1 MRRKIYLTAAYII
14 ISLNI
19 LGMSSV
25 PTGNI
30 NNTSDRILGGADEI
44 EVDLLNDTV
53 TSQSGVNVKYGDLK
67 LKVFDMQRDKEKN
80 RAYLKGN
87 IITQVDQP
95 TGILKLES
103 TNGDVSLDGDQGV
116 FYNNFGYLEIGK
128 VTGGEAPNDKIYFG
142 GKVFEYANGNLYINN
157 GWLTTDYNVVET
169 ADPNQAGYHLLSKEI
184 IVEPDK
190 QLTLKGSDLYLGDND
205 IFPFSIPWYRV
216 NIRQDSEVPLFP
228 EWGTKD
234 YYGWQTSWG
243 VLYGDKDSKFKGG
256 FAPKFADQMGLLI
269 GRWENWY
276 KTDKFGTAKLNIDDA
291 LIWSKAD
298 KKDNAT
304 DPEKLDYEEKN
315 KRYRLNYTHE
325 YSGEKGTLYF
335 NAINGTYNM
344 IPKLDDLITD
354 YAKHGNRFGDFAGEI
369 PTYRP
374 RLDSTISFFSMN
386 SDLKELGPDKD
397 ITLKTRLKLTDDK
410 EAYAYMVYDDIDD
423 IDYGSN
429 IDNDLYS
436 QIELYKDN
444 SRYRVGGYYNYLYD
458 MDPGSTL
465 KDTQSRAEDFGFE
478 FFEKKN
484 NIGFSYDEK
493 NGDKFRKL
501 GLWERDPNL
510 DSMIQYNS
518 LLGTRFNY
526 SYNPSTI
533 REYSQY
539 DSRDLRVSFGDY
551 DFWGDYRVKAGYN
564 INEHERKLDLMD
576 DPLRK
581 NVVGTNTSAG
591 NLANVRDREYN
602 RFENIIYSDFREE
615 RAYVDFYNDTT
626 KFTFATGQTK
636 EKFWDRDGIY
646 YEPAFSVNSYRQYV
660 NESKFY
666 EFGAERNEIP
676 LGAFGELALFGGVRY
691 DKYDK
696 GYNPYT
702 RHYTSGEDS
711 TLRTQLKL
719 NHTIQLFDNTEN
731 KNRKMDFALSND
743 LNLFYQRYDYDS
755 GDVKFGTAYND
766 IRKKTMNSEDIRL
779 KNKDNIYEIKDTI
792 NAMIGNTE
800 TAYNIEY
807 KRRENPADTSELNG
821 QTFKND
827 VNFKIDDRQSLSLN
841 YGQDRQYTSENERDR
856 NYNDLTFRNYGAV
869 YNYEGHRLSYQN
881 QGIDSKIWDM
891 KNVDNAKEKIRANT
905 YAYQYSFGDNRLGFD
920 FSQGTDVRKNYSLD
934 LKEIDVDN
942 KIYGVSF
949 LDGGDVENY
958 YRVTYEDYK
967 HKEDGAKVILD
978 GKRKNINN
986 SDVLSFTYEYRDK
999 RFTDEE
1005 LKKYA
1010 ELEFNKDSN
1019 QLTQAEL
1026 YRVRDILRD
1035 RERNSVNFNL
1045 NSIMYDRFNS
1055 LGDYKRNFKIH
1066 LMMQR
1071 NDARYD
1077 KTGDLWDSLEEVKAR
1092 IFYSQNRVGFGY
1104 EIEENSGWDNNN
1116 KWGKDN
1122 REHKI
1127 SLMAKI
1133 GKPSEGWNVK
1143 TYAKFYENFNN
1154 TNNKN
1159 RKSSLDGLGVEIGK
1173 EFGYYEWA
1181 VAYEREYAYSTQDYE
1196 WRVAL
1201 QFTLLAFPDKPIFG
1215 LGADTDAKQKTSPQ
1229 TYLFDGLKPQDIV
1242 D

>member
-1 MRRKIYLTAAYII
+1 MRRKIYLAAAYII

-30 NNTSDRILGGADEI
+30 ENTSDRILGGADEI
-44 EVDLLNDTV
+44 EVDLLSDTV
-53 TSQSGVNVKYGDLK
+53 TSQNGVNVKYGDLK

-142 GKVFEYANGNLYINN
+142 GKIFEYENGNLYINN
-157 GWLTTDYNVVET
+157 GWLTTDYNVAET
-169 ADPNQAGYHLLSKEI
+169 GDPEQTGYHFLSKEI

-190 QLTLKGSDLYLGDND
+190 QLTLKGSDLYLGDRD

-276 KTDKFGTAKLNIDDA
+276 KTDKFGTAKLNVDDA

-298 KKDNAT
+298 KKEKYS
-304 DPEKLDYEEKN
+304 DPVDYEERN

-325 YSGEKGTLYF
+325 YSGEKGILQF

-344 IPKLDDLITD
+344 IPKLEDIITD
-354 YAKHGNRFGDFAGEI
+354 YERNGRFANN
-369 PTYRP
+369 TRP
-374 RLDSTISFFSMN
+374 KLDSTISFFSMN

-410 EAYAYMVYDDIDD
+410 EAYALMVYDDIDD

-444 SRYRVGGYYNYLYD
+444 SRYRIGGYYNYLYD

-465 KDTQSRAEDFGFE
+465 NDTQSRAEDFGFE

-493 NGDKFRKL
+493 NGDKFRRL

-518 LLGTRFNY
+518 LLGGNFY
-526 SYNPSTI
+526 YKYNPSTI

-551 DFWGDYRVKAGYN
+551 DFWGDYRVKVGYN

-581 NVVGTNTSAG
+581 NVVKGSNE
-591 NLANVRDREYN
+591 RDKEYN

-626 KFTFATGQTK
+626 KFTFAAGQTK
-636 EKFWDRDGIY
+636 EKFWDREGIY
-646 YEPAFSVNSYRQYV
+646 SEPAFSLNSYRQYI

-676 LGAFGELALFGGVRY
+676 LGVFGQLALFGGVRY

-702 RHYTSGEDS
+702 RHYASGEDS

-719 NHTIQLFDNTEN
+719 NHTIQLFDNTDN
-731 KNRKMDFALSND
+731 KDRSIDFALSND
-743 LNLFYQRYDYDS
+743 LSLFYQRYDYDS
-755 GDVKFGTAYND
+755 GDVKFGNAYND
-766 IRKKTMNSEDIRL
+766 IRKKTMSSEEIRL

-800 TAYNIEY
+800 TVYNIEY
-807 KRRENPADTSELNG
+807 KRRENPADTSDLTG

-827 VNFKIDDRQSLSLN
+827 VNFKIDDKQSLTLN

-856 NYNDLTFRNYGAV
+856 NYNDLTFINYGAV

-905 YAYQYSFGDNRLGFD
+905 YAYQYSFGDNRLGLD
-920 FSQGTDVRKNYSLD
+920 FSQGTDVRKNYTMD

-942 KIYGVSF
+942 KIYGISF

-967 HKEDGAKVILD
+967 HKENGAKVTLTD
-978 GKRKNINN
+978 GRVKNINN

-1045 NSIMYDRFNS
+1045 NSIMYDRFNT

-1066 LMMQR
+1066 FMMQR
-1071 NDARYD
+1071 NEARYD
-1077 KTGDLWDSLEEVKAR
+1077 KTGDLWDSLEEVR
-1092 IFYSQNRVGFGY
+1092 VRLFYSQNRIGVGY
-1104 EIEENSGWDNNN
+1104 EIEENSQWDKN
-1116 KWGKDN
+1116 KVWGRDN
-1122 REHKI
+1122 REHKV
-1127 SLMAKI
+1127 SLMAKV

-1143 TYAKFYENFNN
+1143 TYAKFYENFKD
-1154 TNNKN
+1154 TSNKN
-1159 RKSSLDGLGVEIGK
+1159 RRKSSLDGLGVEIGK

-1181 VAYEREYAYSTQDYE
+1181 VAYEREYDLGTRDYE
-1196 WRVAL
+1196 WRVSL

-1215 LGADTDAKQKTSPQ
+1215 LGADTDAKKKTTPQ

>member
-1 MRRKIYLTAAYII
+1 M
-14 ISLNI
+14 
-19 LGMSSV
+19 
-25 PTGNI
+25 
-30 NNTSDRILGGADEI
+30 
-44 EVDLLNDTV
+44 
-53 TSQSGVNVKYGDLK
+53 
-67 LKVFDMQRDKEKN
+67 
-80 RAYLKGN
+80 
-87 IITQVDQP
+87 
-95 TGILKLES
+95 
-103 TNGDVSLDGDQGV
+103 
-116 FYNNFGYLEIGK
+116 
-128 VTGGEAPNDKIYFG
+128 
-142 GKVFEYANGNLYINN
+142 
-157 GWLTTDYNVVET
+157 
-169 ADPNQAGYHLLSKEI
+169 
-184 IVEPDK
+184 
-190 QLTLKGSDLYLGDND
+190 
-205 IFPFSIPWYRV
+205 
-216 NIRQDSEVPLFP
+216 
-228 EWGTKD
+228 
-234 YYGWQTSWG
+234 
-243 VLYGDKDSKFKGG
+243 
-256 FAPKFADQMGLLI
+256 
-269 GRWENWY
+269 
-276 KTDKFGTAKLNIDDA
+276 
-291 LIWSKAD
+291 
-298 KKDNAT
+298 
-304 DPEKLDYEEKN
+304 
-315 KRYRLNYTHE
+315 
-325 YSGEKGTLYF
+325 
-335 NAINGTYNM
+335 
-344 IPKLDDLITD
+344 
-354 YAKHGNRFGDFAGEI
+354 
-369 PTYRP
+369 
-374 RLDSTISFFSMN
+374 
-386 SDLKELGPDKD
+386 
-397 ITLKTRLKLTDDK
+397 
-410 EAYAYMVYDDIDD
+410 
-423 IDYGSN
+423 
-429 IDNDLYS
+429 
-436 QIELYKDN
+436 
-444 SRYRVGGYYNYLYD
+444 
-458 MDPGSTL
+458 
-465 KDTQSRAEDFGFE
+465 
-478 FFEKKN
+478 
-484 NIGFSYDEK
+484 SYDEK
-493 NGDKFRKL
+493 NGDKFRRL

-518 LLGTRFNY
+518 LLGGNFY
-526 SYNPSTI
+526 YKYNPSTI

-581 NVVGTNTSAG
+581 NVVKGSNE
-591 NLANVRDREYN
+591 RDKEYN

-626 KFTFATGQTK
+626 KFTFAAGQTK
-636 EKFWDRDGIY
+636 EKFWDREGIY
-646 YEPAFSVNSYRQYV
+646 SEPAFSLNSYRQYI

-676 LGAFGELALFGGVRY
+676 LGVFGQLALFGGVRY

-702 RHYTSGEDS
+702 RHYASGEDS

-719 NHTIQLFDNTEN
+719 NHTIQLFDNTDN
-731 KNRKMDFALSND
+731 KDRSIDFALSND
-743 LNLFYQRYDYDS
+743 LSLFYQRYDYDS
-755 GDVKFGTAYND
+755 GDVKFGNAYND
-766 IRKKTMNSEDIRL
+766 IRKKTMSSEEIRL

-807 KRRENPADTSELNG
+807 KRRENPADTSDLTG

-827 VNFKIDDRQSLSLN
+827 VNFKIDDKQSLTLN

-856 NYNDLTFRNYGAV
+856 NYNDLTFINYGAV

-905 YAYQYSFGDNRLGFD
+905 YAYQYSFGDNRLGLD
-920 FSQGTDVRKNYSLD
+920 FSQGTDVRKNYTMD

-942 KIYGVSF
+942 KIYGISF

-967 HKEDGAKVILD
+967 HKENGAKVTLTD
-978 GKRKNINN
+978 GRVKNINN

-1045 NSIMYDRFNS
+1045 NSIMYDRFNT

-1066 LMMQR
+1066 FMMQR
-1071 NDARYD
+1071 NEARYD

-1092 IFYSQNRVGFGY
+1092 FFYSQNRVGVGY
-1104 EIEENSGWDNNN
+1104 EIEENSGWSSGSWD
-1116 KWGKDN
+1116 KLN
-1122 REHKI
+1122 REHKV
-1127 SLMAKI
+1127 SLMAKG

-1143 TYAKFYENFNN
+1143 TYAKFYENFKD
-1154 TNNKN
+1154 TSNKN
-1159 RKSSLDGLGVEIGK
+1159 RRKSSLDGLGVEIGK

-1181 VAYEREYAYSTQDYE
+1181 VAYEREYDLGTRDYE
-1196 WRVAL
+1196 WRVSL

-1215 LGADTDAKQKTSPQ
+1215 LGADTDAKKKTTPQ

>member
-1 MRRKIYLTAAYII
+1 MRRKIYLAAAYII

-30 NNTSDRILGGADEI
+30 ENTSDRILGGADEI
-44 EVDLLNDTV
+44 EVDLLSDTV
-53 TSQSGVNVKYGDLK
+53 TSQNGVNVKYGDLK

-142 GKVFEYANGNLYINN
+142 GKIFEYENGNLYINN
-157 GWLTTDYNVVET
+157 GWLTTDYNVAET
-169 ADPNQAGYHLLSKEI
+169 GDPEQTGYHFLSKEI

-190 QLTLKGSDLYLGDND
+190 QLTLKGSDLYLGDRD

-276 KTDKFGTAKLNIDDA
+276 KTDKFGTAKLNVDDA

-298 KKDNAT
+298 KKEKYS
-304 DPEKLDYEEKN
+304 DPVDYEERN

-325 YSGEKGTLYF
+325 YSGEKGILQF

-344 IPKLDDLITD
+344 IPKLEDIITD
-354 YAKHGNRFGDFAGEI
+354 YERNGRFANN
-369 PTYRP
+369 TRP
-374 RLDSTISFFSMN
+374 KLDSTISFFSMN

-410 EAYAYMVYDDIDD
+410 EAYALMVYDDIDD

-444 SRYRVGGYYNYLYD
+444 SRYRIGGYYNYLYD

-465 KDTQSRAEDFGFE
+465 NDTQSRAEDFGFE

-493 NGDKFRKL
+493 NGDKFRRL

-518 LLGTRFNY
+518 LLGGNFY
-526 SYNPSTI
+526 YKYNPSTI

-551 DFWGDYRVKAGYN
+551 DFWGDYRVKVGYN

-581 NVVGTNTSAG
+581 NVVKGSNE
-591 NLANVRDREYN
+591 RDKEYN

-626 KFTFATGQTK
+626 KFTFAAGQTK
-636 EKFWDRDGIY
+636 EKFWDREGIY
-646 YEPAFSVNSYRQYV
+646 SEPAFSLNSYRQYI

-676 LGAFGELALFGGVRY
+676 LGVFGQLALFGGVRY

-702 RHYTSGEDS
+702 RHYASGEDS

-719 NHTIQLFDNTEN
+719 NHTIQLFDNTDN
-731 KNRKMDFALSND
+731 KDRSIDFALSND
-743 LNLFYQRYDYDS
+743 LSLFYQRYDYDS
-755 GDVKFGTAYND
+755 GDVKFGNAYND
-766 IRKKTMNSEDIRL
+766 IRKKTMSSEEIRL

-807 KRRENPADTSELNG
+807 KRRENPADTSDLTG

-827 VNFKIDDRQSLSLN
+827 VNFKIDDKQSLTLN

-856 NYNDLTFRNYGAV
+856 NYNDLTFINYGAV

-905 YAYQYSFGDNRLGFD
+905 YAYQYSFGDNRLGLD
-920 FSQGTDVRKNYSLD
+920 FSQGTDVRKNYTMD

-942 KIYGVSF
+942 KIYGISF

-967 HKEDGAKVILD
+967 HKENGAKVTLTD
-978 GKRKNINN
+978 GRVKNINN

-1045 NSIMYDRFNS
+1045 NSIMYDRFNT

-1066 LMMQR
+1066 FMMQR
-1071 NDARYD
+1071 NEARYD
-1077 KTGDLWDSLEEVKAR
+1077 KTGDLWDSLEEVR
-1092 IFYSQNRVGFGY
+1092 VRLFYSQNRIGVGY
-1104 EIEENSGWDNNN
+1104 EIEENSQWDKN
-1116 KWGKDN
+1116 KVWGRDN
-1122 REHKI
+1122 REHKV
-1127 SLMAKI
+1127 SLMAKV

-1143 TYAKFYENFNN
+1143 TYAKFYENFKD
-1154 TNNKN
+1154 TSNKN
-1159 RKSSLDGLGVEIGK
+1159 RRKSSLDGLGVEIGK

-1181 VAYEREYAYSTQDYE
+1181 VAYEREYDLGTRDYE
-1196 WRVAL
+1196 WRVSL

-1215 LGADTDAKQKTSPQ
+1215 LGADTDAKKKTTPQ

>member
-1 MRRKIYLTAAYII
+1 MRRKIYLAAAYII

-30 NNTSDRILGGADEI
+30 ENTSDRILGGADEI
-44 EVDLLNDTV
+44 EVDLLSDTV
-53 TSQSGVNVKYGDLK
+53 TSQNGVNVKYGDLK

-142 GKVFEYANGNLYINN
+142 GKIFEYENGNLYIKN
-157 GWLTTDYNVVET
+157 GWLTTDYNVAET
-169 ADPNQAGYHLLSKEI
+169 GDPEQTGYHFLSKEI

-190 QLTLKGSDLYLGDND
+190 QLTLKGSDLYLGDRD

-276 KTDKFGTAKLNIDDA
+276 KTDKFGTAKLNVDDA

-298 KKDNAT
+298 KKEKYS
-304 DPEKLDYEEKN
+304 DPVDYEERN

-325 YSGEKGTLYF
+325 YSGEKGILQF

-344 IPKLDDLITD
+344 IPKLEDIITD
-354 YAKHGNRFGDFAGEI
+354 YERNGRFANN
-369 PTYRP
+369 TRP
-374 RLDSTISFFSMN
+374 KLDSTISFFSMN

-410 EAYAYMVYDDIDD
+410 EAYALMVYDDIDD

-444 SRYRVGGYYNYLYD
+444 SRYRIGGYYNYLYD

-465 KDTQSRAEDFGFE
+465 NDTQSRAEDFGFE

-493 NGDKFRKL
+493 NGDKFRRL

-518 LLGTRFNY
+518 LLGGNFY
-526 SYNPSTI
+526 YKYNPSTI

-581 NVVGTNTSAG
+581 NVVKGSNE
-591 NLANVRDREYN
+591 RDKEYN

-626 KFTFATGQTK
+626 KFTSAAGQTK
-636 EKFWDRDGIY
+636 EKFWDREGIY
-646 YEPAFSVNSYRQYV
+646 SEPAFSLNSYRQYI

-676 LGAFGELALFGGVRY
+676 LGVFGQLALFGGVRY

-702 RHYTSGEDS
+702 RHYASGEDS

-719 NHTIQLFDNTEN
+719 NHTIQLFDNTDN
-731 KNRKMDFALSND
+731 KDRSIDFALSND
-743 LNLFYQRYDYDS
+743 LSLFYQRYDYDS
-755 GDVKFGTAYND
+755 GDVKFGNAYND
-766 IRKKTMNSEDIRL
+766 IRKKTMSSEEIRL

-807 KRRENPADTSELNG
+807 KRRENPADTSDLTG

-827 VNFKIDDRQSLSLN
+827 VNFKIDDKQSLTLN

-856 NYNDLTFRNYGAV
+856 NYNDLTFINYGAV

-905 YAYQYSFGDNRLGFD
+905 YAYQYSFGDNRLGLD
-920 FSQGTDVRKNYSLD
+920 FSQGTDVRKNYTMD

-942 KIYGVSF
+942 KIYGISF

-967 HKEDGAKVILD
+967 HKENGAKVTLTD
-978 GKRKNINN
+978 GRVKNINN

-1045 NSIMYDRFNS
+1045 NSIMYDRFNT

-1066 LMMQR
+1066 FMMQR
-1071 NDARYD
+1071 NEARYD

-1092 IFYSQNRVGFGY
+1092 FFYSQNRVGVGY
-1104 EIEENSGWDNNN
+1104 EIEENSGWSSGSWD
-1116 KWGKDN
+1116 KLN
-1122 REHKI
+1122 REHKV
-1127 SLMAKI
+1127 SLMAKV

-1143 TYAKFYENFNN
+1143 TYAKFYENFKD
-1154 TNNKN
+1154 TSNKN
-1159 RKSSLDGLGVEIGK
+1159 RRKSSLDGLGVEIGK

-1181 VAYEREYAYSTQDYE
+1181 VAYEREYDLGTRDYE
-1196 WRVAL
+1196 WRVSL

-1215 LGADTDAKQKTSPQ
+1215 LGADTDAKKKTTPQ

>member
-1 MRRKIYLTAAYII
+1 MRRKIYLAAAYII

-30 NNTSDRILGGADEI
+30 ENTSDRILGGADEI
-44 EVDLLNDTV
+44 EVDLLSDTV
-53 TSQSGVNVKYGDLK
+53 TSQNGVNVKYGDLK

-142 GKVFEYANGNLYINN
+142 GKIFEYENGNLYINN
-157 GWLTTDYNVVET
+157 GWLTTDYNVAET
-169 ADPNQAGYHLLSKEI
+169 GDPEQTGYHFLSKEI

-190 QLTLKGSDLYLGDND
+190 QLTLKGSDLYLGDRD

-276 KTDKFGTAKLNIDDA
+276 KTDKFGTAKLNVDDA

-298 KKDNAT
+298 KKEKYS
-304 DPEKLDYEEKN
+304 DPVDYEERN

-325 YSGEKGTLYF
+325 YSGEKGILQF

-344 IPKLDDLITD
+344 IPKLEDIITD
-354 YAKHGNRFGDFAGEI
+354 YERNGRFANN
-369 PTYRP
+369 TRP
-374 RLDSTISFFSMN
+374 KLDSTISFFSMN

-410 EAYAYMVYDDIDD
+410 EAYALMVYDDIDD

-444 SRYRVGGYYNYLYD
+444 SRYRIGGYYNYLYD

-465 KDTQSRAEDFGFE
+465 NDTQSRAEDFGFE

-493 NGDKFRKL
+493 NGDKFRRL

-518 LLGTRFNY
+518 LLGGNFY
-526 SYNPSTI
+526 YKYNPSTI

-551 DFWGDYRVKAGYN
+551 DFWGDYRIKAGYN

-581 NVVGTNTSAG
+581 NVVKGSNE
-591 NLANVRDREYN
+591 RDKEYN

-626 KFTFATGQTK
+626 KFTFAAGQTK
-636 EKFWDRDGIY
+636 EKFWDREGIY
-646 YEPAFSVNSYRQYV
+646 SEPAFSLNSYRQYI

-676 LGAFGELALFGGVRY
+676 LGVFGQLALFGGVRY

-702 RHYTSGEDS
+702 RHYASGEDS

-719 NHTIQLFDNTEN
+719 NHTIQLFDNTDD
-731 KNRKMDFALSND
+731 KDRSIDFALSND
-743 LNLFYQRYDYDS
+743 LSLFYQRYDYDS
-755 GDVKFGTAYND
+755 GDVKFGNAYND
-766 IRKKTMNSEDIRL
+766 IRKKTMSSEEIRL

-807 KRRENPADTSELNG
+807 KRRENPADTSALTG

-827 VNFKIDDRQSLSLN
+827 VNFKIDDKQSLTLN

-856 NYNDLTFRNYGAV
+856 NYNDLTFINYGAV

-905 YAYQYSFGDNRLGFD
+905 YAYQYSFGDNRLGLD
-920 FSQGTDVRKNYSLD
+920 FSQGTDVRKNYTMD

-942 KIYGVSF
+942 KIYGISF

-967 HKEDGAKVILD
+967 HKENGAKVTLTD
-978 GKRKNINN
+978 GRVKNINN

-1045 NSIMYDRFNS
+1045 NSIMYDRFNT

-1066 LMMQR
+1066 FMMQR
-1071 NDARYD
+1071 NEARYD
-1077 KTGDLWDSLEEVKAR
+1077 KTGDLWDSLEEVR
-1092 IFYSQNRVGFGY
+1092 VRLFYSQNRIGVGY
-1104 EIEENSGWDNNN
+1104 EIEENSQWDKN
-1116 KWGKDN
+1116 KVWGRDN
-1122 REHKI
+1122 REHKV
-1127 SLMAKI
+1127 SLMAKV

-1143 TYAKFYENFNN
+1143 TYAKFYENFKD
-1154 TNNKN
+1154 TSNKN
-1159 RKSSLDGLGVEIGK
+1159 RRKSSLDGLGVEIGK

-1181 VAYEREYAYSTQDYE
+1181 VAYEREYDLGTRDYE
-1196 WRVAL
+1196 WRVSL

-1215 LGADTDAKQKTSPQ
+1215 LGADTDAKKKTTPQ

>member
-1 MRRKIYLTAAYII
+1 MRRKIYLAAAYII

-30 NNTSDRILGGADEI
+30 ENTSDRILGGADEI
-44 EVDLLNDTV
+44 EVDLLSDTV
-53 TSQSGVNVKYGDLK
+53 TSQNGVNVKYGDLK

-142 GKVFEYANGNLYINN
+142 GKIFEYENGNLYINN
-157 GWLTTDYNVVET
+157 GWLTTDYNVAET
-169 ADPNQAGYHLLSKEI
+169 GDPEQTGYHFLSKEI

-190 QLTLKGSDLYLGDND
+190 QLTLKGSDLYLGDRD

-276 KTDKFGTAKLNIDDA
+276 KTDKFGTAKLNVDDA

-298 KKDNAT
+298 KKEKYS
-304 DPEKLDYEEKN
+304 DPVDYEERN

-325 YSGEKGTLYF
+325 YSGEKGILQF

-344 IPKLDDLITD
+344 IPKLEDIITD
-354 YAKHGNRFGDFAGEI
+354 YERNGRFANN
-369 PTYRP
+369 TRP
-374 RLDSTISFFSMN
+374 KLDSTISFFSMN

-410 EAYAYMVYDDIDD
+410 EAYALMVYDDIDD

-444 SRYRVGGYYNYLYD
+444 SRYRIGGYYNYLYD

-465 KDTQSRAEDFGFE
+465 NDTQSRAEDFGFE

-493 NGDKFRKL
+493 NGDKFRRL

-518 LLGTRFNY
+518 LLGGNFY
-526 SYNPSTI
+526 YKYNPSTI

-581 NVVGTNTSAG
+581 NVVKGSNE
-591 NLANVRDREYN
+591 RDKEYN

-636 EKFWDRDGIY
+636 EKFWDREGIY
-646 YEPAFSVNSYRQYV
+646 SEPAFSLNSYRQYI

-676 LGAFGELALFGGVRY
+676 LGVFGQLALFGGVRY

-702 RHYTSGEDS
+702 RHYASGEDS

-719 NHTIQLFDNTEN
+719 NHTIQLFDNTDN
-731 KNRKMDFALSND
+731 KDRSIDFALSND
-743 LNLFYQRYDYDS
+743 LSLFYQRYDYDS
-755 GDVKFGTAYND
+755 GDVKFGNAYND
-766 IRKKTMNSEDIRL
+766 IRKKTMSSEEIRL

-807 KRRENPADTSELNG
+807 KRRENPADTSDLTG

-827 VNFKIDDRQSLSLN
+827 VNFKIDDKQSLTLN

-856 NYNDLTFRNYGAV
+856 NYNDLTFINYGAV

-905 YAYQYSFGDNRLGFD
+905 YAYQYSFGDNRLGLD
-920 FSQGTDVRKNYSLD
+920 FSQGTDVRKNYTMD

-942 KIYGVSF
+942 KIYGISF

-967 HKEDGAKVILD
+967 HKENGAKVTLTD
-978 GKRKNINN
+978 GRVKNINN

-1035 RERNSVNFNL
+1035 REKNSVNFNL
-1045 NSIMYDRFNS
+1045 NSIMYDRFNT

-1066 LMMQR
+1066 FMMQR
-1071 NDARYD
+1071 NEARYD

-1092 IFYSQNRVGFGY
+1092 FFYSQNRIGVGY
-1104 EIEENSGWDNNN
+1104 EIEENSQWDKN
-1116 KWGKDN
+1116 KVWGRDN
-1122 REHKI
+1122 REHKV
-1127 SLMAKI
+1127 SLMAKV

-1143 TYAKFYENFNN
+1143 TYAKFYENFKD
-1154 TNNKN
+1154 TSNKN
-1159 RKSSLDGLGVEIGK
+1159 RRKSSLDGLGVEIGK

-1181 VAYEREYAYSTQDYE
+1181 VAYEREYDLGTRDYE
-1196 WRVAL
+1196 WRVSL

-1215 LGADTDAKQKTSPQ
+1215 LGADTDAKKKTTPQ

>member
-1 MRRKIYLTAAYII
+1 M
-14 ISLNI
+14 
-19 LGMSSV
+19 
-25 PTGNI
+25 
-30 NNTSDRILGGADEI
+30 
-44 EVDLLNDTV
+44 
-53 TSQSGVNVKYGDLK
+53 
-67 LKVFDMQRDKEKN
+67 
-80 RAYLKGN
+80 
-87 IITQVDQP
+87 
-95 TGILKLES
+95 
-103 TNGDVSLDGDQGV
+103 
-116 FYNNFGYLEIGK
+116 
-128 VTGGEAPNDKIYFG
+128 
-142 GKVFEYANGNLYINN
+142 NLYINN
-157 GWLTTDYNVVET
+157 GWLTTDYNVAET
-169 ADPNQAGYHLLSKEI
+169 GDPEQTGYHFLSKEI

-190 QLTLKGSDLYLGDND
+190 QLTLKGSDLYLGDRD

-276 KTDKFGTAKLNIDDA
+276 KTDKLGTAKLNVDDA

-298 KKDNAT
+298 KKEKYS
-304 DPEKLDYEEKN
+304 DPVDYEERN

-325 YSGEKGTLYF
+325 YSGEKGILQF

-344 IPKLDDLITD
+344 IPKLEDIITD
-354 YAKHGNRFGDFAGEI
+354 YERNGRFANN
-369 PTYRP
+369 TRP
-374 RLDSTISFFSMN
+374 KLDSTISFFSMN

-410 EAYAYMVYDDIDD
+410 EAYALMVYDDIDD

-444 SRYRVGGYYNYLYD
+444 SRYRIGGYYNYLYD

-465 KDTQSRAEDFGFE
+465 NDTQSRAEDFGFE

-493 NGDKFRKL
+493 NGDKFRRL

-518 LLGTRFNY
+518 LLGGNFY
-526 SYNPSTI
+526 YKYNPSTI

-581 NVVGTNTSAG
+581 NVVKGSNE
-591 NLANVRDREYN
+591 RDKEYN

-626 KFTFATGQTK
+626 KFTFAAGQTK
-636 EKFWDRDGIY
+636 EKFWDREGIY
-646 YEPAFSVNSYRQYV
+646 SEPAFSLNSYRQYI

-676 LGAFGELALFGGVRY
+676 LGVFGQLALFGGVRY

-702 RHYTSGEDS
+702 RHYASGEDS

-719 NHTIQLFDNTEN
+719 NHTIQLFDNTDN
-731 KNRKMDFALSND
+731 KDRSIDFALSND
-743 LNLFYQRYDYDS
+743 LSLFYQRYDYDS
-755 GDVKFGTAYND
+755 GDVKFGNAYND
-766 IRKKTMNSEDIRL
+766 IRKKTMSSEEIRL

-807 KRRENPADTSELNG
+807 KRRENPADTSDLTG

-827 VNFKIDDRQSLSLN
+827 VNFKIDDKQSLTLN

-856 NYNDLTFRNYGAV
+856 NYNDLTFINYGAV

-905 YAYQYSFGDNRLGFD
+905 YAYQYSFGDNRLGLD
-920 FSQGTDVRKNYSLD
+920 FSQGTDVRKNYTMD

-942 KIYGVSF
+942 KIYGISF

-967 HKEDGAKVILD
+967 HKENGAKVTLTD
-978 GKRKNINN
+978 GRVKNINN

-1045 NSIMYDRFNS
+1045 NSIMYDRFNT

-1066 LMMQR
+1066 FMMQR
-1071 NDARYD
+1071 NEARYD

-1092 IFYSQNRVGFGY
+1092 FFYSQNRVGVGY
-1104 EIEENSGWDNNN
+1104 EIEENSGWSSGSWD
-1116 KWGKDN
+1116 KLN
-1122 REHKI
+1122 REHKV
-1127 SLMAKI
+1127 SLMAKV

-1143 TYAKFYENFNN
+1143 TYAKFYENFKD
-1154 TNNKN
+1154 TSNKN
-1159 RKSSLDGLGVEIGK
+1159 RRKSSLDGLGVEIGK

-1181 VAYEREYAYSTQDYE
+1181 VAYEREYDLGTRDYE
-1196 WRVAL
+1196 WRVSL

-1215 LGADTDAKQKTSPQ
+1215 LGADTDAKKKTTPQ

>member
-1 MRRKIYLTAAYII
+1 MRRKIYLAAAYII

-30 NNTSDRILGGADEI
+30 ENTSDRILGGADEI
-44 EVDLLNDTV
+44 EVDLLSDTV
-53 TSQSGVNVKYGDLK
+53 TSQNGVNVKYGDLK

-142 GKVFEYANGNLYINN
+142 GKIFEYENGNLYINN
-157 GWLTTDYNVVET
+157 GWLTTDYNVAET
-169 ADPNQAGYHLLSKEI
+169 GDPEQTGYHFLSKEI

-190 QLTLKGSDLYLGDND
+190 QLTLKGSDLYLGDRD

-276 KTDKFGTAKLNIDDA
+276 KTDKFGTAKLNVDDA

-298 KKDNAT
+298 KKEKYS
-304 DPEKLDYEEKN
+304 DPVDYEERN

-325 YSGEKGTLYF
+325 YSGEKGILQF

-344 IPKLDDLITD
+344 IPKLEDIITD
-354 YAKHGNRFGDFAGEI
+354 YERNGRFANN
-369 PTYRP
+369 TRP
-374 RLDSTISFFSMN
+374 KLDSTISFFSMN

-410 EAYAYMVYDDIDD
+410 EAYALMVYDDIDD

-444 SRYRVGGYYNYLYD
+444 SRYRIGGYYNYLYD

-465 KDTQSRAEDFGFE
+465 NDTQSRAEDFGFE

-493 NGDKFRKL
+493 NGDKFRRL

-518 LLGTRFNY
+518 LLGGNFY
-526 SYNPSTI
+526 YKYNPSTI

-581 NVVGTNTSAG
+581 NVVKGSNE
-591 NLANVRDREYN
+591 RDKEYN

-626 KFTFATGQTK
+626 KFTSAAGQTK
-636 EKFWDRDGIY
+636 EKFWDREGIY
-646 YEPAFSVNSYRQYV
+646 SEPAFSLNSYRQYI

-676 LGAFGELALFGGVRY
+676 LGVFGQLALFGGVRY

-702 RHYTSGEDS
+702 RHYASGEDS

-719 NHTIQLFDNTEN
+719 NHTIQLFDNTDN
-731 KNRKMDFALSND
+731 KDRSIDFALSND
-743 LNLFYQRYDYDS
+743 LSLFYQRYDYDS
-755 GDVKFGTAYND
+755 GDVKFGNAYND
-766 IRKKTMNSEDIRL
+766 IRKKTMSSEEIRL

-807 KRRENPADTSELNG
+807 KRRENPADTSDLTG

-827 VNFKIDDRQSLSLN
+827 VNFKIDDKQSLTLN

-856 NYNDLTFRNYGAV
+856 NYNDLTFINYGAV

-905 YAYQYSFGDNRLGFD
+905 YAYQYSFGDNRLGLD
-920 FSQGTDVRKNYSLD
+920 FSQGTDVRKNYTMD

-942 KIYGVSF
+942 KIYGISF

-967 HKEDGAKVILD
+967 HKENGAKVTLTD
-978 GKRKNINN
+978 GRVKNINN

-1045 NSIMYDRFNS
+1045 NSIMYDRFNT

-1066 LMMQR
+1066 FMMQR
-1071 NDARYD
+1071 NEARYD

-1092 IFYSQNRVGFGY
+1092 FFYSQNRVGVGY
-1104 EIEENSGWDNNN
+1104 EIEENSGWSSGSWD
-1116 KWGKDN
+1116 KLN
-1122 REHKI
+1122 REHKV
-1127 SLMAKI
+1127 SLMAKV

-1143 TYAKFYENFNN
+1143 TYAKFYEKFKD
-1154 TNNKN
+1154 TSNKN
-1159 RKSSLDGLGVEIGK
+1159 RRKSSLDGLGVEIGK

-1181 VAYEREYAYSTQDYE
+1181 VAYEREYDLGTRDYE
-1196 WRVAL
+1196 WRVSL

-1215 LGADTDAKQKTSPQ
+1215 LGADTDAKKKTTPQ

>member
-1 MRRKIYLTAAYII
+1 T
-14 ISLNI
+14 
-19 LGMSSV
+19 
-25 PTGNI
+25 
-30 NNTSDRILGGADEI
+30 
-44 EVDLLNDTV
+44 
-53 TSQSGVNVKYGDLK
+53 
-67 LKVFDMQRDKEKN
+67 
-80 RAYLKGN
+80 
-87 IITQVDQP
+87 
-95 TGILKLES
+95 
-103 TNGDVSLDGDQGV
+103 
-116 FYNNFGYLEIGK
+116 
-128 VTGGEAPNDKIYFG
+128 
-142 GKVFEYANGNLYINN
+142 
-157 GWLTTDYNVVET
+157 
-169 ADPNQAGYHLLSKEI
+169 GYHFLSKEI

-190 QLTLKGSDLYLGDND
+190 QLTLKGSDLYLGDRD

-276 KTDKFGTAKLNIDDA
+276 KTDKFGTAKLNVDDA

-298 KKDNAT
+298 KKEKYS
-304 DPEKLDYEEKN
+304 DPVDYEERN

-325 YSGEKGTLYF
+325 YSGEKGILQF

-344 IPKLDDLITD
+344 IPKLEDIITD
-354 YAKHGNRFGDFAGEI
+354 YERNGRFANN
-369 PTYRP
+369 TRP
-374 RLDSTISFFSMN
+374 KLDSTISFFSMN

-410 EAYAYMVYDDIDD
+410 EAYALMVYDDIDD

-444 SRYRVGGYYNYLYD
+444 SRYRIGGYYNYLYD

-465 KDTQSRAEDFGFE
+465 NDTQSRAEDFGFE

-493 NGDKFRKL
+493 NGDKFRRL

-518 LLGTRFNY
+518 LLGGNFY
-526 SYNPSTI
+526 YKYNPSTI

-581 NVVGTNTSAG
+581 NVVKGSNE
-591 NLANVRDREYN
+591 RDKEYN

-626 KFTFATGQTK
+626 KFTFAAGQTK
-636 EKFWDRDGIY
+636 EKFWDREGIY
-646 YEPAFSVNSYRQYV
+646 SEPAFSLNSYRQYI

-676 LGAFGELALFGGVRY
+676 LGVFGQLALFGGVRY

-702 RHYTSGEDS
+702 RHYASGEDS

-719 NHTIQLFDNTEN
+719 NHTIQLFDNTDN
-731 KNRKMDFALSND
+731 KDRSIDFALSND
-743 LNLFYQRYDYDS
+743 LSLFYQRYDYDS
-755 GDVKFGTAYND
+755 GDVKFGNAYND
-766 IRKKTMNSEDIRL
+766 IRKKTMSSEEIRL

-807 KRRENPADTSELNG
+807 KRRENPADTSDLTG

-827 VNFKIDDRQSLSLN
+827 VNFKIDDKQSLTLN

-856 NYNDLTFRNYGAV
+856 NYNDLTFINYGAV

-905 YAYQYSFGDNRLGFD
+905 YAYQYSFGDNRLGLD
-920 FSQGTDVRKNYSLD
+920 FSQGTDVRKNYTMD

-942 KIYGVSF
+942 KIYGISF

-967 HKEDGAKVILD
+967 HKENGAKVTLTD
-978 GKRKNINN
+978 GRVKNINN

-1045 NSIMYDRFNS
+1045 NSIMYDRFNT

-1066 LMMQR
+1066 FMMQR
-1071 NDARYD
+1071 NEARYD

-1092 IFYSQNRVGFGY
+1092 FFYSQNRVGVGY
-1104 EIEENSGWDNNN
+1104 EIEENSGWSSGSWD
-1116 KWGKDN
+1116 KLN
-1122 REHKI
+1122 REHKVN
-1127 SLMAKI
+1127 LMAKV

-1143 TYAKFYENFNN
+1143 TYAKFYENFKD
-1154 TNNKN
+1154 TSNKN
-1159 RKSSLDGLGVEIGK
+1159 RRKSSLDGLGVEIGK

-1181 VAYEREYAYSTQDYE
+1181 VAYEREYDLGTRDYE
-1196 WRVAL
+1196 WRVSL

-1215 LGADTDAKQKTSPQ
+1215 LGADTDAKKKTTPQ

>member
-1 MRRKIYLTAAYII
+1 MRRKIYLAAAYII

-30 NNTSDRILGGADEI
+30 ENTSDRILGGADEI
-44 EVDLLNDTV
+44 EVDLLSDTV
-53 TSQSGVNVKYGDLK
+53 TSQNGVNVKYGDLK

-142 GKVFEYANGNLYINN
+142 GKIFEYENGNLYINN
-157 GWLTTDYNVVET
+157 GWLTTDYNVAET
-169 ADPNQAGYHLLSKEI
+169 GDPEQTGYHFLSKEI

-190 QLTLKGSDLYLGDND
+190 QLTLKGSDLYLGDRD

-269 GRWENWY
+269 GRWESWY
-276 KTDKFGTAKLNIDDA
+276 KTDKFGTAKLNVDDA

-298 KKDNAT
+298 KKEKYS
-304 DPEKLDYEEKN
+304 DPVDYEERN

-325 YSGEKGTLYF
+325 YSGEKGILQF

-344 IPKLDDLITD
+344 IPKLEDIITD
-354 YAKHGNRFGDFAGEI
+354 YERNGRFANN
-369 PTYRP
+369 TRP
-374 RLDSTISFFSMN
+374 KLDSTISFFSMN

-410 EAYAYMVYDDIDD
+410 EAYALMVYDDIDD

-444 SRYRVGGYYNYLYD
+444 SRYRIGGYYNYLYD

-465 KDTQSRAEDFGFE
+465 NDTQSRAEDFGFE

-493 NGDKFRKL
+493 NGDKFRRL

-518 LLGTRFNY
+518 LLGGNFY
-526 SYNPSTI
+526 YKYNPSTI

-581 NVVGTNTSAG
+581 NVVKGSNE
-591 NLANVRDREYN
+591 RDKEYN

-626 KFTFATGQTK
+626 KFIFAAGQTK
-636 EKFWDRDGIY
+636 EKFWDREGIY
-646 YEPAFSVNSYRQYV
+646 SEPAFSLNSYRQYI

-676 LGAFGELALFGGVRY
+676 LGVFGQLALFGGVRY

-702 RHYTSGEDS
+702 RHYASGEDS

-719 NHTIQLFDNTEN
+719 NHTIQLFDNTDN
-731 KNRKMDFALSND
+731 KDRSIDFALSND
-743 LNLFYQRYDYDS
+743 LSLFYQRYDYDS
-755 GDVKFGTAYND
+755 GDVKFGNAYND
-766 IRKKTMNSEDIRL
+766 IRKKTMSSEEIRL

-807 KRRENPADTSELNG
+807 KRRENPADTSDLTG

-827 VNFKIDDRQSLSLN
+827 VNFKIDDKQSLTLN

-856 NYNDLTFRNYGAV
+856 NYNDLTFINYGAV

-905 YAYQYSFGDNRLGFD
+905 YAYQYSFGDNRLGLD
-920 FSQGTDVRKNYSLD
+920 FSQGTDVRKNYTMD

-942 KIYGVSF
+942 KIYGISF

-967 HKEDGAKVILD
+967 HKENGAKVTLTD
-978 GKRKNINN
+978 GRVKNINN

-1045 NSIMYDRFNS
+1045 NSIMYDRFNT

-1066 LMMQR
+1066 FMMQR
-1071 NDARYD
+1071 NEARYD
-1077 KTGDLWDSLEEVKAR
+1077 KTGDLWDSLEEVR
-1092 IFYSQNRVGFGY
+1092 VRLFYSQNRIGVGY
-1104 EIEENSGWDNNN
+1104 EIEENSQWDKN
-1116 KWGKDN
+1116 KVWGRDN
-1122 REHKI
+1122 REHKV
-1127 SLMAKI
+1127 SLMAKV

-1143 TYAKFYENFNN
+1143 TYAKFYENFKD
-1154 TNNKN
+1154 TSNKN
-1159 RKSSLDGLGVEIGK
+1159 RRKSSLDGLGVEIGK

-1181 VAYEREYAYSTQDYE
+1181 VAYEREYDLGTRDYE
-1196 WRVAL
+1196 WRVSL

-1215 LGADTDAKQKTSPQ
+1215 LGADTDAKKKTTPQ

>member
-1 MRRKIYLTAAYII
+1 MRRKIYLAAAYII

-30 NNTSDRILGGADEI
+30 ENTSDRILGGADEI
-44 EVDLLNDTV
+44 EVDLLSDTV
-53 TSQSGVNVKYGDLK
+53 TSQNGVNVKYGDLK

-142 GKVFEYANGNLYINN
+142 GKIFEYENGNLYINN
-157 GWLTTDYNVVET
+157 GWLTTDYNVAET
-169 ADPNQAGYHLLSKEI
+169 GDPEQTGYHFLSKEI

-190 QLTLKGSDLYLGDND
+190 QLTLKGSDLYLGDRD

-276 KTDKFGTAKLNIDDA
+276 KTDKFGTAKLNVDDA

-298 KKDNAT
+298 KKEKYS
-304 DPEKLDYEEKN
+304 DPVDYEERN

-325 YSGEKGTLYF
+325 YSGEKGILQF

-344 IPKLDDLITD
+344 IPKLEDIITD
-354 YAKHGNRFGDFAGEI
+354 YERNGRFANN
-369 PTYRP
+369 TRP
-374 RLDSTISFFSMN
+374 KLDSTISFFSMN

-410 EAYAYMVYDDIDD
+410 EAYALMVYDDIDD

-444 SRYRVGGYYNYLYD
+444 SRYRIGGYYNYLYD

-465 KDTQSRAEDFGFE
+465 NDTQSRAEDFGFE

-493 NGDKFRKL
+493 NGDKFRRL

-518 LLGTRFNY
+518 LLGGNFY
-526 SYNPSTI
+526 YKYNPSTI

-581 NVVGTNTSAG
+581 NVVKGSNE
-591 NLANVRDREYN
+591 RDKEYN

-626 KFTFATGQTK
+626 KFTFAAGQTK
-636 EKFWDRDGIY
+636 EKFWDREGIY
-646 YEPAFSVNSYRQYV
+646 SEPAFSLNSYRQYI

-676 LGAFGELALFGGVRY
+676 LGVFGQLALFGGVRY

-702 RHYTSGEDS
+702 RHYASGEDS

-719 NHTIQLFDNTEN
+719 NHTIQLFDNTDN
-731 KNRKMDFALSND
+731 KDRSIDFALSND
-743 LNLFYQRYDYDS
+743 LSLFYQRYDYDS
-755 GDVKFGTAYND
+755 GDVKFGNAYND
-766 IRKKTMNSEDIRL
+766 IRKKTMSSEEIRL

-807 KRRENPADTSELNG
+807 KRRENPADTSDLTG

-827 VNFKIDDRQSLSLN
+827 VNFKIDDKQSLTLN

-856 NYNDLTFRNYGAV
+856 NYNDLTFINYGAV

-905 YAYQYSFGDNRLGFD
+905 YAYQYSFGDNRLGLD
-920 FSQGTDVRKNYSLD
+920 FSQGTDVRKNYTMD

-942 KIYGVSF
+942 KIYGISF

-967 HKEDGAKVILD
+967 HKENGAKVTLTD
-978 GKRKNINN
+978 GRVKNINN

-1045 NSIMYDRFNS
+1045 NSIMYDRFNT

-1066 LMMQR
+1066 FMMQR
-1071 NDARYD
+1071 NEARYD
-1077 KTGDLWDSLEEVKAR
+1077 KTGDLWDSLEEVR
-1092 IFYSQNRVGFGY
+1092 VRLFYSQNRIGVGY
-1104 EIEENSGWDNNN
+1104 EIEENSQWDKN
-1116 KWGKDN
+1116 KVWGRDN
-1122 REHKI
+1122 REHKV
-1127 SLMAKI
+1127 SLMAKV

-1143 TYAKFYENFNN
+1143 TYAKFYENFKD
-1154 TNNKN
+1154 TSNKN
-1159 RKSSLDGLGVEIGK
+1159 RRKSSLDGLGVEIGK

-1181 VAYEREYAYSTQDYE
+1181 VAYEREYDLGTRDYE
-1196 WRVAL
+1196 WRVSL

-1215 LGADTDAKQKTSPQ
+1215 LGADTDAKKKTTPQ

>member
-1 MRRKIYLTAAYII
+1 MRRKIYLAAAYII

-30 NNTSDRILGGADEI
+30 ENTSDRILGGADEI
-44 EVDLLNDTV
+44 EVDLLSDTV
-53 TSQSGVNVKYGDLK
+53 TSQNGVNVKYGDLK

-142 GKVFEYANGNLYINN
+142 GKIFEYENGNLYINN
-157 GWLTTDYNVVET
+157 GWLTTDYNVAET
-169 ADPNQAGYHLLSKEI
+169 GDPEQTGYHFLSKEI

-190 QLTLKGSDLYLGDND
+190 QLTLKGSDLYLGDRD

-276 KTDKFGTAKLNIDDA
+276 KTDKFGTAKLNVDDA

-298 KKDNAT
+298 KKEKYS
-304 DPEKLDYEEKN
+304 DPVDYEERN

-325 YSGEKGTLYF
+325 YSGEKGILQF

-344 IPKLDDLITD
+344 IPKLEDIITD
-354 YAKHGNRFGDFAGEI
+354 YERNGRFANN
-369 PTYRP
+369 TRP
-374 RLDSTISFFSMN
+374 KLDSTISFFSMN

-410 EAYAYMVYDDIDD
+410 EAYALMVYDDIDD

-444 SRYRVGGYYNYLYD
+444 SRYRIGGYYNYLYD

-465 KDTQSRAEDFGFE
+465 NDTQSRAEDFGFE

-493 NGDKFRKL
+493 NGDKFRRL

-518 LLGTRFNY
+518 LLGGNFY
-526 SYNPSTI
+526 YKYNPSTI

-581 NVVGTNTSAG
+581 NVVKGSNE
-591 NLANVRDREYN
+591 RDKEYN

-626 KFTFATGQTK
+626 KFTFTAGQTK
-636 EKFWDRDGIY
+636 EKFWDREGIY
-646 YEPAFSVNSYRQYV
+646 SEPAFSLNSYRQYI

-676 LGAFGELALFGGVRY
+676 LGVFGQLALFGGVRY

-702 RHYTSGEDS
+702 RHYASGEDS

-719 NHTIQLFDNTEN
+719 NHTIQLFDNTDN
-731 KNRKMDFALSND
+731 KDRSIDFALSND
-743 LNLFYQRYDYDS
+743 LSLFYQRYDYDS
-755 GDVKFGTAYND
+755 GDVKFGNAYND
-766 IRKKTMNSEDIRL
+766 IRKKTMSSEEIRL

-792 NAMIGNTE
+792 SAMIGNTE

-807 KRRENPADTSELNG
+807 KRRENPADTSDLTG

-827 VNFKIDDRQSLSLN
+827 VNFKIDDKQSLTLN

-856 NYNDLTFRNYGAV
+856 NYNDLTFINYGAV

-905 YAYQYSFGDNRLGFD
+905 YAYQYSFGDNRLGLD
-920 FSQGTDVRKNYSLD
+920 FSQGTDVRKNYTMD

-942 KIYGVSF
+942 KIYGISF

-967 HKEDGAKVILD
+967 HKENGAKVTLTD
-978 GKRKNINN
+978 GRVKNINN
-986 SDVLSFTYEYRDK
+986 SDVLSFAYEYRDK

-1045 NSIMYDRFNS
+1045 NSIMYDRFNT

-1066 LMMQR
+1066 FMMQR
-1071 NDARYD
+1071 NEARYD

-1092 IFYSQNRVGFGY
+1092 FFYSQNRVGVGY
-1104 EIEENSGWDNNN
+1104 EIEENSGWSSGSWD
-1116 KWGKDN
+1116 KLN
-1122 REHKI
+1122 REHKV
-1127 SLMAKI
+1127 SLMAKV

-1143 TYAKFYENFNN
+1143 TYAKFYENFKD
-1154 TNNKN
+1154 TSNKN
-1159 RKSSLDGLGVEIGK
+1159 RRKSSLDGLGVEIGK

-1181 VAYEREYAYSTQDYE
+1181 VAYEREYDLGTRDYE
-1196 WRVAL
+1196 WRVSL

-1215 LGADTDAKQKTSPQ
+1215 LGADTDAKKKTTPQ

>member
-1 MRRKIYLTAAYII
+1 MRRKIYLAAAYII

-30 NNTSDRILGGADEI
+30 ENTSDRILGGADEI
-44 EVDLLNDTV
+44 EVDLLSDTV
-53 TSQSGVNVKYGDLK
+53 TSQNGVNVKYGDLK

-142 GKVFEYANGNLYINN
+142 GKIFEYENGNLYINN
-157 GWLTTDYNVVET
+157 GWLTTDYNVAET
-169 ADPNQAGYHLLSKEI
+169 GDSEQTGYHFLSKEI

-190 QLTLKGSDLYLGDND
+190 QLTLKGSDLYLGDRD

-216 NIRQDSEVPLFP
+216 NIRQGSEVPLFP

-276 KTDKFGTAKLNIDDA
+276 KTDKFGTAKLNVDDA

-298 KKDNAT
+298 KKEKYS
-304 DPEKLDYEEKN
+304 DPVDYEERN

-325 YSGEKGTLYF
+325 YSGEKGILQF

-344 IPKLDDLITD
+344 IPKLEDIITD
-354 YAKHGNRFGDFAGEI
+354 YERNGRFANN
-369 PTYRP
+369 TRP
-374 RLDSTISFFSMN
+374 KLDSTISFFSMN

-410 EAYAYMVYDDIDD
+410 EAYALMVYDDIDD

-444 SRYRVGGYYNYLYD
+444 SRYRIGGYYNYLYD

-465 KDTQSRAEDFGFE
+465 NDTQSRAEDFGFE

-493 NGDKFRKL
+493 NGDKFRRL

-518 LLGTRFNY
+518 LLGGNFY
-526 SYNPSTI
+526 YKYNPSTI

-581 NVVGTNTSAG
+581 NVVKGSNE
-591 NLANVRDREYN
+591 RDKEYN

-626 KFTFATGQTK
+626 KFTFAAGQTK
-636 EKFWDRDGIY
+636 EKFWDREGIY
-646 YEPAFSVNSYRQYV
+646 SEPAFSLNSYRQYI

-676 LGAFGELALFGGVRY
+676 LGVFGQLALFGGVRY

-702 RHYTSGEDS
+702 RHYASGEDS

-719 NHTIQLFDNTEN
+719 NHTIQLFDNTDN
-731 KNRKMDFALSND
+731 KDRSIDFALSND
-743 LNLFYQRYDYDS
+743 LSLFYQRYDYDS
-755 GDVKFGTAYND
+755 GDVKFGNAYND
-766 IRKKTMNSEDIRL
+766 IRKKTMSSEEIRL

-807 KRRENPADTSELNG
+807 KRRENPADTSDLTG

-827 VNFKIDDRQSLSLN
+827 VNFKIDDKQSLTLN

-856 NYNDLTFRNYGAV
+856 NYNDLTFINYGAV

-905 YAYQYSFGDNRLGFD
+905 YAYQYSFGDNRLGLD
-920 FSQGTDVRKNYSLD
+920 FSQGTDVRKNYTMD

-942 KIYGVSF
+942 KIYGISF

-967 HKEDGAKVILD
+967 HKENGAKVTLTD
-978 GKRKNINN
+978 GRVKNINN

-1045 NSIMYDRFNS
+1045 NSIMYDRFNT

-1066 LMMQR
+1066 FMMQR
-1071 NDARYD
+1071 NEARYD
-1077 KTGDLWDSLEEVKAR
+1077 KTGDLWDSLEEVR
-1092 IFYSQNRVGFGY
+1092 VRLFYSQNRIGVGY
-1104 EIEENSGWDNNN
+1104 EIEENSQWDKN
-1116 KWGKDN
+1116 KVWGRDN
-1122 REHKI
+1122 REHKV
-1127 SLMAKI
+1127 SLMAKV

-1143 TYAKFYENFNN
+1143 TYAKFYENFKD
-1154 TNNKN
+1154 TSNKN
-1159 RKSSLDGLGVEIGK
+1159 RRKSSLDGLGVEIGK

-1181 VAYEREYAYSTQDYE
+1181 VAYEREYDLGTRDYE
-1196 WRVAL
+1196 WRVSL

-1215 LGADTDAKQKTSPQ
+1215 LGADTDAKKKTTPQ